1 MDAHAHLLSLGW
13 AGPGYALDSRPSK
26 TYKQQGKRGLDY
38 DPKQLATNT
47 GVGLVK
53 PLMVSQRKDR
63 FGIGKKDPK
72 HEPAAGNEWWL
83 KGFETALSN
92 IGKSESERSGTATPV
107 QALVNGQ
114 KHQGLYGF
122 FVRGQ
127 QMEGTIGQEL
137 LKRSKKRKSDQ
148 ISKDSSDDD
157 QENGKM
163 SGDGTNDFVQAATFM
178 AVRDKDEKRRRKVDK
193 TGAMEEFQQAT
204 QFFEARSQKKEKKKR
219 KSQVDPDTV
228 DGSETG
234 EVGGPVHEET
244 KEERRERQRKR
255 KEEKA
260 ARKASVV
267 QEDRDLPL
275 SPSDDT
281 SKRKL
286 KGERRR
292 RREGHV

>member
-13 AGPGYALDSRPSK
+13 AGPGHALDSRPSK
-26 TYKQQGKRGLDY
+26 TYKQQGKRGLEY

-47 GVGLVK
+47 GVGLIK

-72 HEPAAGNEWWL
+72 HEPAGGNEWWL
-83 KGFETALSN
+83 KGFETALGN

-122 FVRGQ
+122 FVKGQ
-127 QMEGTIGQEL
+127 LMEGTIGQEL
-137 LKRSKKRKSDQ
+137 LRRSRKRKSDQ
-148 ISKDSSDDD
+148 ISKDSSEDD
-157 QENGKM
+157 QENRIT
-163 SGDGTNDFVQAATFM
+163 SGDGTHDFVQAATFM
-178 AVRDKDEKRRRKVDK
+178 AVRDKYEKRRRKMEK
-193 TGAMEEFQQAT
+193 AGAIEEFQQAT
-204 QFFEARSQKKEKKKR
+204 QFFEARSNKKEKKKR
-219 KSQVDPDTV
+219 KSQVDPDIA
-228 DGSETG
+228 DGSEVG
-234 EVGGPVHEET
+234 EVGGPVHQET
-244 KEERRERQRKR
+244 KEERRERRRWR

-260 ARKASVV
+260 AMKASLAE
-267 QEDRDLPL
+267 EDGDLPL

-286 KGERRR
+286 KAERRR
-292 RREGHV
+292 RKGGHA